1 MQMQRRSHK
10 GVRTVVLL
18 LTGLIFAGAAVAER
32 QAQVTVEKGRC
43 RLIRNGSE
51 LNLKEGITW
60 RWLEVGDSLAMAEES
75 RAVVKLDGCGEIVLG
90 PEASV
95 QVVQMDLPGKKGT
108 GEAEVHLQ
116 QGAISAVVGSP
127 KKPTG
132 KGRCELGIRM
142 GQSVVRGSR
151 YRTEMAFLEDGRY
164 HVSVPAGRARI
175 EHDSGLLA
183 LLGSGVTID
192 DGPPVTIIAD
202 PDNEFP
208 IALSQAGSVVYALA
222 PGQSLSVE
230 RTDGGYRLTNLGE
243 GTPVHAIEWDGAP
256 AVQIQPGEQRLF
268 PITETDID
276 ADRIYNHT
284 ILLARVLSETYPKRL
299 AGLGRKRP
307 GEKGRVMSRQDA
319 FDQVLRYPVRRR
331 GSEEVSPSR

>member
-1 MQMQRRSHK
+1 MPGQSNTGMRA
-10 GVRTVVLL
+10 VVILL
-18 LTGLIFAGAAVAER
+18 IGLVFAGAASAER
-32 QAQVTVEKGRC
+32 QAQVTVEKGTC
-43 RLIRNGSE
+43 RLVRNGSV

-60 RWLEVGDSLAMAEES
+60 RWVEVGDSLATAGGS

-90 PEASV
+90 EEASIQIV
-95 QVVQMDLPGKKGT
+95 KMNLPGRKGS
-108 GEAEVHLQ
+108 GEAQVHHQ
-116 QGAISAVVGSP
+116 QGAISAEVGSP
-127 KKPTG
+127 KKLTG
-132 KGRCELGIRM
+132 KGRCELGIRI
-142 GQSVVRGSR
+142 GQSVVRGTR
-151 YRTEMAFLEDGRY
+151 YRTETAYVEAGRY

-192 DGPPVTIIAD
+192 DGPPVTITAD

-222 PGQSLSVE
+222 PGQSVSLE
-230 RTDGGYRLTNLGE
+230 RVDGGYLLTNLGE

-256 AVQIQPGEQRLF
+256 AVQVQPGEQRLF
-268 PITETDID
+268 PVTETDID
-276 ADRIYNHT
+276 PDRIHSHT
-284 ILLARVLSETYPKRL
+284 VLLARVLKETYPKAL
-299 AGLGRKRP
+299 AGLVRKRP